1 MIRIGGAH
9 GIGDGDR
16 ARGNFWT
23 RRGEARDGQ
32 RLGQNA
38 EIGEAGLEAE
48 HIDLERQLDEV
59 LEPVL
64 RRQAVQP
71 RDLVEIGRKI
81 TLGAEGNFEQRAVR
95 RFHAGRPGQRG
106 QQQSQF
112 GKSDLVGVVPDGR
125 GSERRRPFLNAY
137 DPRGGQRGTEGADP
151 GVNVRR
157 DLRGEMNRRGG
168 VAKGKDARRERFFG
182 FGAAVRQIFAILPLL
197 FCRNLWRIG
206 KSRATIGSEKAGTD
220 VKSFLEK
227 FSPRATGHRSG
238 SWSESWAATAR
249 QALLYALPLGFVA
262 LLAAQWLDADYLA
275 LRENSRRR
283 EKAAAETMGV
293 TAAGEVSTLAAF
305 ARANVDR
312 AAAEGLD
319 PPNALWRVISGYDQ
333 QLLVLIRAGDH
344 TLFPPEDPLAAPK
357 MWEEKLRTL
366 IGVAS
371 LLRDGDFV
379 NGWFPDAAG
388 EYYFECLRVGAEQT
402 RKESCIALNARFIFP
417 EVIAALTKRAEKFPG
432 WAFRLRD
439 PFGLT
444 IWQVGV
450 APEGYESF
458 LMNGALRG
466 WAVDIVGPRASGH
479 SVFERLALAAP
490 LAMVWLLLVYQARRA
505 DKARLSEA
513 AARAALAT
521 RLSHDLRTPLANLKL
536 YAELISRK
544 AGDVAGL
551 DRYCAVLTEEIDR
564 LDALAGE
571 TIFGDRSAA
580 QAPKLVA
587 ADPCDLARRVVARYE
602 RLLSAS
608 NCQCETHCAAAGL
621 LRFDASAFERILINL
636 LDNARKY
643 APGRI
648 DVEVSWRDGLLMIEV
663 RDHGAAG
670 AGGGEAKPSHGL
682 GLSIVQDLARA
693 NGGSF
698 SLSGADPGLRARAAI
713 RALAEG
719 EPG

>member
-1 MIRIGGAH
+1 MAHWQIARENRI
-9 GIGDGDR
+9 D
-16 ARGNFWT
+16 
-23 RRGEARDGQ
+23 
-32 RLGQNA
+32 
-38 EIGEAGLEAE
+38 
-48 HIDLERQLDEV
+48 
-59 LEPVL
+59 
-64 RRQAVQP
+64 
-71 RDLVEIGRKI
+71 
-81 TLGAEGNFEQRAVR
+81 
-95 RFHAGRPGQRG
+95 
-106 QQQSQF
+106 
-112 GKSDLVGVVPDGR
+112 
-125 GSERRRPFLNAY
+125 
-137 DPRGGQRGTEGADP
+137 
-151 GVNVRR
+151 
-157 DLRGEMNRRGG
+157 
-168 VAKGKDARRERFFG
+168 
-182 FGAAVRQIFAILPLL
+182 
-197 FCRNLWRIG
+197 
-206 KSRATIGSEKAGTD
+206 KAGPD
-220 VKSFLEK
+220 VTSLLEK
-227 FSPRATGHRSG
+227 FSPRATGSRSD
-238 SWSESWAATAR
+238 SWGATAR

-283 EKAAAETMGV
+283 AQTVAETMGV

-312 AAAEGLD
+312 AAEEGLD
-319 PPNALWRVISGYDQ
+319 PPSALWRVVSGYDQ
-333 QLLVLIRAGDH
+333 ELLVLIREGDQ

-379 NGWFPDAAG
+379 SGWFPDAAG
-388 EYYFECLRVGAEQT
+388 EYYFECVRVGAGET
-402 RKESCIALNARFIFP
+402 RKESCVALNARFIFP
-417 EVIAALTKRAEKFPG
+417 DLTASLAKRAQKFPG

-439 PFGLT
+439 PFGQT
-444 IWQVGV
+444 IWQDGV

-466 WAVDIVGPRASGH
+466 WAVDIVGPKAPGH

-490 LAMVWLLLVYQARRA
+490 LAMVWLLLVFQARKA
-505 DKARLSEA
+505 EKARLNDA

-551 DRYCAVLTEEIDR
+551 DRYCAVLTQEIDR

-571 TIFGDRSAA
+571 TIFGDRTAA
-580 QAPKLVA
+580 PAPKRIA
-587 ADPCDLARRVVARYE
+587 ADPCDLVRRVVARYE

-608 NCQCETHCAAAGL
+608 NCLCETHCAPAGL

-648 DVEVSWRDGLLMIEV
+648 DVGVSWRDGLLMIEV

-670 AGGGEAKPSHGL
+670 AGGGEAKSSHGLPSHGL
-682 GLSIVQDLARA
+682 GLSIVQELARA

-698 SLSGADPGLRARAAI
+698 SLSGADPGLRARATI